1 MSQAKTSDAPSTP
14 ATETSS
20 TAERLRQQGE
30 HLRRR
35 GEELR
40 REVKDVRDDVQR
52 VAETAKATANDL
64 QSMLT
69 EHITEQPYLVLGGAF
84 ATGWLLG
91 TVVPGWLVR
100 FVFGVGRRATG
111 LALTQQLVARTLSH
125 TP

>member
-1 MSQAKTSDAPSTP
+1 MSQVKISGAPS
-14 ATETSS
+14 TETSS

-40 REVKDVRDDVQR
+40 SEFKDVRDDIQR
-52 VAETAKATANDL
+52 VAETAKATAADL

-84 ATGWLLG
+84 ATGWVLG
-91 TVVPGWLVR
+91 TLVPGWLVR

-111 LALTQQLVARTLSH
+111 LALTQQLVARTL
-125 TP
+125 TDAP